1 MSERFSWDFKLTNTL
16 ECLDKYEVV
25 PTEDYKKYL
34 RPNLGWVAKA
44 YMDTLVLVEGK
55 ETMTVDELAM
65 GIDKELLL
73 LFKQGKLP
81 YKVIAGVLYEQQ
93 TGNTYIQFVRLKEE

>member
-34 RPNLGWVAKA
+34 RPNLDWIAKA
-44 YMDTLVLVEGK
+44 YMDILVVGGK
-55 ETMTVDELAM
+55 ETMTIDELAM

-73 LFKQGKLP
+73 LFKHEKLP
-81 YKVIAGVLYEQQ
+81 YKVIAGVLGEISAALY
-93 TGNTYIQFVRLKEE
+93 LS

>member
-1 MSERFSWDFKLTNTL
+1 MSERFNWDFRLTNTL
-16 ECLDKYEVV
+16 KCLDKYEVV

-34 RPNLGWVAKA
+34 RPNLGWIAKA
-44 YMDTLVLVEGK
+44 YMDILVVEGK

-73 LFKQGKLP
+73 LFKREKLP
-81 YKVIAGVLYEQQ
+81 YKVIAGVLFEQH